1 MSSDV
6 DDLDRIEREV
16 EDVRLKIAYTHH
28 KLYFKKE
35 ERKESRRAYARDY
48 YAEHREELLEKQRGY
63 RAAQR
68 ARDPERYKE
77 LRRGRAQRW
86 RDGHKERE
94 NAKNRAKYR
103 ANPHRELER
112 RAKYYAENAEVIK
125 ARRRARYA
133 ENREKELAR
142 QTAWRDR
149 EKRRRE
155 LGLPVR
161 RLHASTAD
169 DIAANDAA
177 ANAFFAQ
184 KWGKR
189 AINRMAKGPSTP
201 PELLAAFKR
210 QSTRIRAASILA
222 DKREILERLEKE
234 LGRKPPGPKPKPRR
248 SAKEIEEERLDAI
261 GKQVND
267 QLRHREPPRRPHH
280 LDPAAPHPML
290 QPNHTMGMN
299 R

>member
-1 MSSDV
+1 MSG
-6 DDLDRIEREV
+6 DDDALDRIEREV
-16 EDVRLKIAYTHH
+16 EDVRLKIAYTYHQ
-28 KLYFKKE
+28 LYFKKE
-35 ERKESRRAYARDY
+35 ARIESRRAYARDY
-48 YAEHREELLEKQRGY
+48 YAEHREELLEKQRQY

-77 LRRGRAQRW
+77 LRRGRAKRW

-112 RAKYYAENAEVIK
+112 RAKYYAENAEEIK

-133 ENREKELAR
+133 ENREKELAK
-142 QTAWRDR
+142 QAAWRDR

-155 LGLPVR
+155 LGLPVG
-161 RLHASTAD
+161 RLHVSTAD
-169 DIAANDAA
+169 DIAANDKA

-184 KWGKR
+184 AWKKR
-189 AINRMAKGPSTP
+189 AINRMLKGPPTP
-201 PELLAAFKR
+201 PELLAAFKGE
-210 QSTRIRAASILA
+210 SKRIRAASILA
-222 DKREILERLEKE
+222 DKWEVLERLEKE
-234 LGRKPPGPKPKPRR
+234 LGRKRPGPEPKPRR
-248 SAKEIEEERLDAI
+248 TAKEIEEARMDAI
-261 GKQVND
+261 AKKINER
-267 QLRHREPPRRPHH
+267 LRHREPPRRPHH

-290 QPNHTMGMN
+290 QPNQTMGMN

>member
-1 MSSDV
+1 M
-6 DDLDRIEREV
+6 
-16 EDVRLKIAYTHH
+16 KIAHAYHQ
-28 KLYFKKE
+28 LYFQKE
-35 ERKESRRAYARDY
+35 ARIESRRAYARDY
-48 YAEHREELLEKQRGY
+48 YAEHREELLEKQRQY

-77 LRRGRAQRW
+77 LRRGRAKRW

-94 NAKNRAKYR
+94 NAKGRAKYR
-103 ANPHRELER
+103 ANPHHELER
-112 RAKYYAENAEVIK
+112 RAKYYAENAEEIK

-133 ENREKELAR
+133 ENREKELAK

-161 RLHASTAD
+161 RLHVSTAD
-169 DIAANDAA
+169 DVAANDAA

-184 KWGKR
+184 TWGKR
-189 AINRMAKGPSTP
+189 AINRMVKGPPTP

-210 QSTRIRAASILA
+210 QNKRIRAATILA
-222 DKREILERLEKE
+222 DKREVLERLEKE
-234 LGRKPPGPKPKPRR
+234 LGRTPPGPKPKPRR

-261 GKQVND
+261 GKRIND

>member
-1 MSSDV
+1 MSDE
-6 DDLDRIEREV
+6 DDALGRIEREV
-16 EDVRLKIAYTHH
+16 EDVRLQIAHTHV
-28 KLYFKKE
+28 KLYRKKE
-35 ERKESRRAYARDY
+35 ERKASRRAYARDY
-48 YAEHREELLEKQRGY
+48 YAEHREELLEKQRQY

-112 RAKYYAENAEVIK
+112 RAKYYAENAEAIK

-133 ENREKELAR
+133 ENREKELAK
-142 QTAWRDR
+142 QAAWRDR
-149 EKRRRE
+149 EKRRRK

-161 RLHASTAD
+161 RLHVSTAD

-184 KWGKR
+184 VWGKR
-189 AINRMAKGPSTP
+189 AINRMVKGPPTP
-201 PELLAAFKR
+201 PDLVAAFKR
-210 QSTRIRAASILA
+210 QSMQIRAASILA
-222 DKREILERLEKE
+222 DKREVLERLEKE

-248 SAKEIEEERLDAI
+248 SAKEIEEARLDAI
-261 GKQVND
+261 GKRIND
-267 QLRHREPPRRPHH
+267 QLRHREPPRSPHH

-290 QPNHTMGMN
+290 QPDHTIGMN